1 MKPAVNVV
9 VPVYRSEENLEEMC
23 EGGSAEND
31 CSINQAVYPVY
42 AHRRRG
48 PESDDLFDEIR
59 ADRCQ
64 PGVVAHELAALLG
77 RDLNKPEVHDLG
89 AEAVAALKAESAL

>member
-9 VPVYRSEENLEEMC
+9 VPVYR
-23 EGGSAEND
+23 
-31 CSINQAVYPVY
+31 
-42 AHRRRG
+42 
-48 PESDDLFDEIR
+48 EIR
-59 ADRCQ
+59 AHRCQ

-89 AEAVAALKAESAL
+89 AEAVTALQAESAL